1 MILSLMERDSAMLC
15 SQNAWLMDCAVRTT
29 ILTSFMSK
37 IYMRLPRT
45 ARTLSRTVDYSC
57 ELVKALFGAPFSENF
72 GLWLFPV
79 LIASD

>member
-1 MILSLMERDSAMLC
+1 
-15 SQNAWLMDCAVRTT
+15 
-29 ILTSFMSK
+29 MSK

-72 GLWLFPV
+72 GLWPFLV